1 VNAHTRKTLAAITG
15 HPAPR
20 DLEWTR
26 FVSLWED
33 LADEVE
39 QESGDRLAVRM
50 NGHRE
55 VFHRPHDG
63 RVAIGD
69 IEHARQLLADH
80 PEVKGTGSLF
90 AVAMDAETARIL
102 HFDLDTTGVSDTERD
117 VRNHD
122 TVARHLRTVER
133 HTGHDDHQ
141 VYLRY
146 FDDLAVAL
154 LAEIGTESFVLL
166 GHGTGKSDVAE
177 DFALR
182 LQEKNHA
189 LADRI
194 TGIGVIDLSAAD
206 DAAIEAA
213 AQQIARQG
221 R

>member
-1 VNAHTRKTLAAITG
+1 MNAHTRKTMAAIAG

-20 DLEWTR
+20 DLEWTTFR
-26 FVSLWED
+26 TMWAD
-33 LADEVE
+33 IADEVE
-39 QESGDRLAVRM
+39 QESGDRLAVKM

-55 VFHRPHDG
+55 VFHRQHDG
-63 RVAIGD
+63 RVSIGD

-80 PEVKGTGSLF
+80 PELKGSGTLF
-90 AVAMDAETARIL
+90 VVAMDSEIARIL
-102 HFDLDTTGVSDTERD
+102 HFDLETTGVSDTEHD

-122 TVARHLRTVER
+122 PVARHLRTVER

-154 LAEIGTESFVLL
+154 LEEIGPQTFVLL

-177 DFALR
+177 DFLLR
-182 LQEKNHA
+182 LKEKNHA
-189 LADRI
+189 LADRVA
-194 TGIGVIDLSAAD
+194 GVGVIDLSAAD

-213 AQQIARQG
+213 AQKIVRQAR
-221 R
+221 

>member
-1 VNAHTRKTLAAITG
+1 MNAHTRKTLAAITG

-26 FVSLWED
+26 FVTLWQD

-63 RVAIGD
+63 RVSVGAI
-69 IEHARQLLADH
+69 EQARKLLADH
-80 PEVKGTGSLF
+80 PELQGTGSLF
-90 AVAMDAETARIL
+90 AVAMDAERARIL
-102 HFDLDTTGVSDTERD
+102 DFDLAATGVQDTERD
-117 VRNHD
+117 VRNPD
-122 TVARHLRTVER
+122 PAARHLRTVER

-146 FDDLAVAL
+146 FDELAAAL
-154 LAEIGTESFVLL
+154 TEEIGARRFVIL

-177 DFALR
+177 DFVLR
-182 LQEKNHA
+182 LQEKDPA

-194 TGIGVIDLSAAD
+194 AGVGVLDLSAAG
-206 DAAIEAA
+206 DADIEAA
-213 AQQIARQG
+213 AQRVIRQSQ
-221 R
+221 